1 MTDLRKAAPEATK
14 VLANALSIDFNDKRD
29 WYSYKHD
36 VEYATNLLLQ
46 ALAQPEQNSE
56 AYGYAKYLAEC
67 IWEKHYK
74 EESPHWRPFD
84 NTLGVLTQID
94 NMTCGLEKAQP
105 EQKPVAPILLIENR
119 GTPEERVIQL
129 YTAPPN
135 REWVGLTEKER
146 DKIIL
151 GRQQRWEI
159 AHMIEAKLQEK
170 NGG

>member
-1 MTDLRKAAPEATK
+1 MTDREAMKMALEALAYTLDTKHEHFDVDKAQ
-14 VLANALSIDFNDKRD
+14 LLSHRA
-29 WYSYKHD
+29 
-36 VEYATNLLLQ
+36 VEHLQQ
-46 ALAQPEQNSE
+46 ALAQPEQDDE